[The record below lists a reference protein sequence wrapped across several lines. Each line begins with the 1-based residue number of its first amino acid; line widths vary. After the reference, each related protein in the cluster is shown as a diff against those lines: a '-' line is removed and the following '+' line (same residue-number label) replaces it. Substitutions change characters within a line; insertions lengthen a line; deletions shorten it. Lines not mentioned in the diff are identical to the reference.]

1 MGVDRNRHPHPLH
14 EGESRQFPDDIG
26 ISRDLLPYQFFCFGD
41 TVRQRDTPF
50 GDRTVERACRQ
61 VYCMTAGNDEQA
73 FTPAPALIYE
83 RIVIVSEDGDRS
95 VQACTY
101 TTDIGINHVL
111 PVVATVIGMVV
122 SGELAVRFV
131 FHVLVSGGS

>member
-1 MGVDRNRHPHPLH
+1 
-14 EGESRQFPDDIG
+14 
-26 ISRDLLPYQFFCFGD
+26 
-41 TVRQRDTPF
+41 
-50 GDRTVERACRQ
+50 
-61 VYCMTAGNDEQA
+61 MTAGNDEQA

-111 PVVATVIGMVV
+111 PVAATVIGMVV